1 MATRKKKETP
11 VAFQEQLVLF
21 RYFLDQFGREAL
33 GDFAKK
39 LNTPDAEGYDDN
51 QNTLF
56 YVYLRDFCRKLKI
69 SKDQLRVYDENI
81 CATSNGSALCAAE
94 SRSNTSSISLCCL
107 RKFIWIN
114 ILRTKPDSRQN

>member
-1 MATRKKKETP
+1 MATRKQKTQP

-81 CATSNGSALCAAE
+81 CSQIKRIVT
-94 SRSNTSSISLCCL
+94 L
-107 RKFIWIN
+107 RGEITYKYFQY
-114 ILRTKPDSRQN
+114 LA